1 MQDTSTTLWPWW
13 SGLQSRVMPGA
24 ASKLSTGLDDPW
36 GIFVVS
42 SMEFWGIHMG
52 RTLQLKEFLFWKYPK
67 VMGYPTIND
76 YYTSC
81 HPILGSRLRKK
92 GRPVGWKI
100 PMSCKFWVECLA
112 GGVTNH
118 LAGDS
123 RERHRQWGLGWP
135 KLYGLFDA
143 GGYFSSL
150 LFLLKRILGIISG
163 LQSFQHSSNLYN
175 LHIVYDNDYLC
186 TLNLGIT
193 SSFRMVSKNHIRSCI
208 LCVFPTLPYVSL
220 GAWYVTQQ

>member
-81 HPILGSRLRKK
+81 HPILGLVSVKK
-92 GRPVGWKI
+92 GDRLVGRFQCRVNSELNAWQVVSQIIWPETAGKGI
-100 PMSCKFWVECLA
+100 GNGGWVGPSCMGCLMQEGISLVCFFCWNEFW
-112 GGVTNH
+112 G
-118 LAGDS
+118 
-123 RERHRQWGLGWP
+123 
-135 KLYGLFDA
+135 
-143 GGYFSSL
+143 
-150 LFLLKRILGIISG
+150 
-163 LQSFQHSSNLYN
+163 
-175 LHIVYDNDYLC
+175 
-186 TLNLGIT
+186 
-193 SSFRMVSKNHIRSCI
+193 
-208 LCVFPTLPYVSL
+208 
-220 GAWYVTQQ
+220 